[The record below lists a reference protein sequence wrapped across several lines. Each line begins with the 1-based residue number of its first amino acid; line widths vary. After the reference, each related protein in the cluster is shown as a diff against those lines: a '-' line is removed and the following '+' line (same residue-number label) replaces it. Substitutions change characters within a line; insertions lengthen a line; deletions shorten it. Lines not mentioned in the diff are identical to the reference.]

1 MTFEEIRTGAVAA
14 DTRESTSPVKIAII
28 GVGGCGSNAV
38 DNMITAGVKVNT
50 FMAINT
56 DRQALRVS
64 KAHKR
69 IQIGSNLTN
78 GFGAGADAEKGK
90 KAAEESKETLNNLIK
105 DMDLVFITA
114 GMGGGTGTGA
124 APVIA
129 ELAHNLGKLVIAFVT
144 TPFMFEGE
152 VRMRN
157 AQIGINNLRKFVDS
171 IIIIPN
177 ERLANVAKDMTM
189 QKAFEYADDVLRQG
203 VQATSDLIANPGRVN
218 IDFADICTILRQGG
232 DTIMGIGRANGT
244 NRAMI
249 AMQKAVNNAV
259 LGTSIEGASRVIINV
274 EGKEVKMDEVSK
286 AVDVIRGV
294 CAKGANIIF
303 GTAIVPELQDSIQVT
318 IIATG
323 FNKSPIG
330 IESRRE
336 ELAQTSS
343 MIEEA
348 PAPQPQP
355 IFKPQPQPAP
365 QSMFSQQPQPTPQP
379 EPRQIRKDNG
389 RVVLDDTDTLSW
401 WQKLK
406 NTTK

>member
-1 MTFEEIRTGAVAA
+1 MTFEEIRTGALGAT
-14 DTRESTSPVKIAII
+14 DNKEGTSPVKIAII

-38 DNMITAGVKVNT
+38 DNMIAAGVKVNT

-78 GFGAGADAEKGK
+78 GFGAGADAEKGR

-129 ELAHNLGKLVIAFVT
+129 ELAKNLGKLTIAFVT
-144 TPFMFEGE
+144 TPFAFEGE

-157 AQIGINNLRKFVDS
+157 AQLGINNLRKFVDS

-177 ERLANVAKDMTM
+177 ERLASVAKDMTM

-203 VQATSDLIANPGRVN
+203 VQATTDLIANPGRVN
-218 IDFADICTILRQGG
+218 VDFADIRTILEHGG

-249 AMQKAVNNAV
+249 AVQKAVNNAV

-274 EGKEVKMDEVSK
+274 EGKEIKMDEVSK

-323 FNKSPIG
+323 FNKNPIG
-330 IESRRE
+330 FEQKRE
-336 ELAQTSS
+336 EATFVAAEPKT
-343 MIEEA
+343 EE
-348 PAPQPQP
+348 PAPQP
-355 IFKPQPQPAP
+355 IFDTAPPQQSVQ
-365 QSMFSQQPQPTPQP
+365 QSMFKAP
-379 EPRQIRKDNG
+379 EQKPAPKKDNG
-389 RVVLDDTDTLSW
+389 RISLDDSDTLSW

-406 NTTK
+406 NTNKQ